1 MLMSFVQRSIQWQL
15 IVSMGA
21 ALLTSTLIVILVYS
35 SAVNR
40 LAERYLVGQAL
51 PANIAA
57 IRNDIERTL
66 AAPITATAGIASNA
80 LIHEWLREG
89 EPMDQAA
96 AMGRYLNGV
105 KNQQNA
111 LTTSIAVLDSGNY
124 YSEEGLSRTL
134 SRGAAGD
141 GWFYSLVD
149 SGIDRR
155 FEIDIDKASRQ
166 PTLFINQRID
176 MGGKTLGVAGLGF
189 SLSSMSELIRNFRF
203 GERGE
208 VYLISSDGRVKV
220 HPKSENNDQTELAT
234 LTGVDTAQT
243 LLNGAPDAVRFE
255 RNGESYLAIAQP
267 LKDLGW
273 VLVSEVPEAEIFA
286 EARRTL
292 WTISLIG
299 AAIAL
304 FFLVLVVLLARGL
317 VKPIRQV
324 TQALVEIG
332 GGGGDL
338 TRRLDESRADELGDL
353 ARGFNRFIGSLRGLI
368 GDVLNTS
375 QQLRDAVGQV
385 AQVVDNTADRA
396 GRQHEMTDM
405 VATAVHEMGLTVQE
419 IARNA
424 SNAAQASQ
432 GARSE
437 AMAARGVV
445 GDSIA
450 HIEKMS
456 NEIGHAA
463 ESVTELAQQVASIDK
478 VLAVIRSISEQTN
491 LLALNAAIEAARAG
505 EMGRGFAVVADEVR
519 TLASRT
525 QASTNEIQQMI
536 QGLKSG
542 AENAVSSMHAGQ
554 AATGVGVEASQRTGR
569 SLSAI
574 TEQVEA
580 ISDMN
585 TQVAAATEEQSSVT
599 EEITQNVQGIADLA
613 QATASDVQGCREDC
627 QALSRLADDLSRQ
640 MGSFKL

>member
-1 MLMSFVQRSIQWQL
+1 MPFMQRSIQWQL

-21 ALLTSTLIVILVYS
+21 ALLTSVLIVILVYS

-40 LAERYLVGQAL
+40 LTERYLVGQAL

-66 AAPITATAGIASNA
+66 TAPITATDAIASNS
-80 LIHEWLREG
+80 LVKDWLLQG
-89 EPMDQAA
+89 EDADQAQ
-96 AMGRYLNGV
+96 AMARYLDGV
-105 KNQQNA
+105 KSQQKA
-111 LTTSIAVLDSGNY
+111 LTTSIAVLGSGNY
-124 YSEEGLSRTL
+124 YSDAGLSRTL
-134 SRGAAGD
+134 SRDAAGD

-149 SGIDRR
+149 SGTKRR

-166 PTLFINQRID
+166 PTLFINQRIEAD
-176 MGGKTLGVAGLGF
+176 GKTLGVAGLGY
-189 SLSSMSELIRNFRF
+189 SLKSMSELISNFHF
-203 GERGE
+203 GEHGQ
-208 VYLISSDGRVKV
+208 VYLTNADGRIKV
-220 HPKSENNDQTELAT
+220 HPDASNNDRTELSA
-234 LTGVDTAQT
+234 LTGTDVAKQ
-243 LLNGAPDAVRFE
+243 LLSGTRDAVRFE
-255 RNGESYLAIAQP
+255 RDGEAYLAIAQP
-267 LKDLGW
+267 LESLGW
-273 VLVSEVPEAEIFA
+273 MLVSEVPEAQIFG

-299 AAIAL
+299 GCIAL
-304 FFLVLVVLLARGL
+304 FFLGLVVVLARGL

-324 TQALVEIG
+324 TNALVEIG

-375 QQLRDAVGQV
+375 QQLRTAVGQV
-385 AQVVDNTADRA
+385 AQVVDNTAARA

-437 AMAARGVV
+437 AMEARQVV
-445 GDSIA
+445 GDSIS

-456 NEIGHAA
+456 GEIGHAA
-463 ESVTELAQQVASIDK
+463 ESVADLAQQVASIDK

-536 QGLKSG
+536 QGLKTG
-542 AENAVSSMHAGQ
+542 AENAVNSMHAGQ
-554 AATGVGVEASQRTGR
+554 AATGVGVQASQRTGQ
-569 SLSAI
+569 SLGAI

-599 EEITQNVQGIADLA
+599 EEITHNVQGIADLA
-613 QATASDVQGCREDC
+613 QATASDVQGCLEDC
-627 QALSRLADDLSRQ
+627 QALSRLADDLTRQ

>member
-1 MLMSFVQRSIQWQL
+1 MPFMQRSIQWQL

-21 ALLTSTLIVILVYS
+21 ALLTSILIVILVYS

-51 PANIAA
+51 PANISA

-66 AAPITATAGIASNA
+66 AAPITATAGIAGNT
-80 LIHEWLREG
+80 LVQDWLRDGEG
-89 EPMDQAA
+89 ADQAA
-96 AMGRYLNGV
+96 AMVRYLEGV
-105 KNQQNA
+105 KAQQNA

-124 YSEEGLSRTL
+124 YSEAGLSRTL
-134 SRGAAGD
+134 SRSAAGD
-141 GWFYSLVD
+141 GWFYGLVD
-149 SGIDRR
+149 SGIERR

-166 PTLFINQRID
+166 PTLFINQRIEAD
-176 MGGKTLGVAGLGF
+176 GKTVGVAGLGF
-189 SLSSMSELIRNFRF
+189 SLKSMSELISNFRF

-208 VYLISSDGRVKV
+208 VYLIAADGRVKV
-220 HPKSENNDQTELAT
+220 HPKTENNDQVELSA
-234 LTGVDTAQT
+234 LTGSDAAQK
-243 LLNGAPDAVRFE
+243 LRNGAPDAVRFE
-255 RNGESYLAIAQP
+255 RDGEAFLAIAQP
-267 LKDLGW
+267 LESLGW

-286 EARRTL
+286 EARRTM

-299 AAIAL
+299 ACIAL
-304 FFLVLVVLLARGL
+304 LFLGLVVLLARGL

-324 TQALVEIG
+324 TGALVEIG

-353 ARGFNRFIGSLRGLI
+353 ARGFNQFIGSLRGLI

-375 QQLRDAVGQV
+375 HQLRTAVGQV
-385 AQVVDNTADRA
+385 AQVVDNTATRA

-419 IARNA
+419 IAQNA
-424 SNAAQASQ
+424 SSAAQASQ

-437 AMAARGVV
+437 VV
-445 GDSIA
+445 EALKVVSDSIA

-456 NEIGHAA
+456 GEIGHAA
-463 ESVTELAQQVASIDK
+463 ESVTDLAHQVASIDK

-525 QASTNEIQQMI
+525 QASTDEIQNMI

-542 AENAVSSMHAGQ
+542 AENAVNSMHAGQ
-554 AATGVGVEASQRTGR
+554 AATGTGVQASQRTGQ
-569 SLSAI
+569 SLGAI

-599 EEITQNVQGIADLA
+599 EEITRNVQGIADLA
-613 QATASDVQGCREDC
+613 QATATDVQACREDC
-627 QALSRLADDLSRQ
+627 QQLSRLADDLNRQ

>member
-1 MLMSFVQRSIQWQL
+1 MQRSIQWQL

-21 ALLTSTLIVILVYS
+21 ALLTSILIVILVYS

-51 PANIAA
+51 PANIGA

-66 AAPITATAGIASNA
+66 AAPITATAGIASNS
-80 LIHEWLREG
+80 LVQDWLREG
-89 EPMDQAA
+89 ESADQAG

-105 KNQQNA
+105 KTQQNA
-111 LTTSIAVLDSGNY
+111 LTTSIAVLESGNY
-124 YSEEGLSRTL
+124 YSEAGLSRRL
-134 SRGAAGD
+134 NRSAAGD

-149 SGIDRR
+149 SGIERR
-155 FEIDIDKASRQ
+155 FEIDIEKTTRQ
-166 PTLFINQRID
+166 PTLFINQRIEA
-176 MGGKTLGVAGLGF
+176 GGKTLGVAGLGF
-189 SLSSMSELIRNFRF
+189 SLKSMSELISNFRF

-208 VYLISSDGRVKV
+208 VYLVNGDGRVKV
-220 HPKSENNDQTELAT
+220 HPRTENNDRIELSA
-234 LTGVDTAQT
+234 LTGSDAARK
-243 LLNGAPDAVRFE
+243 LLNGAHDAVRFE
-255 RNGESYLAIAQP
+255 RDGEAFLAVAQP
-267 LKDLGW
+267 LESLGW

-292 WTISLIG
+292 WTISLI
-299 AAIAL
+299 AACIAL
-304 FFLVLVVLLARGL
+304 FFLGLVVVLARGL
-317 VKPIRQV
+317 VRPIRQV
-324 TQALVEIG
+324 TSALVEIG

-375 QQLRDAVGQV
+375 QQLRTAVGQV
-385 AQVVDNTADRA
+385 AEVVDNTATRA

-424 SNAAQASQ
+424 SSAAQASED
-432 GARSE
+432 ARDE
-437 AMAARGVV
+437 ALKAGKVV

-456 NEIGHAA
+456 GEIGHAA
-463 ESVTELAQQVASIDK
+463 ESVTDLAQQVASIDK

-525 QASTNEIQQMI
+525 QASTDEIQQMI

-542 AENAVSSMHAGQ
+542 AENAVSSMRAGQ
-554 AATGVGVEASQRTGR
+554 AATGTGVQASQRTGQ
-569 SLSAI
+569 SLGAI
-574 TEQVEA
+574 TQQVEA

-585 TQVAAATEEQSSVT
+585 AQVAAATEEQSSVT
-599 EEITQNVQGIADLA
+599 EEITHNVQGIADLA

-640 MGSFKL
+640 MSSFKL

>member
-1 MLMSFVQRSIQWQL
+1 MPFMQRSIQWQL

-51 PANIAA
+51 PADIAA

-66 AAPITATAGIASNA
+66 AAPITATAGIAGNS
-80 LIHEWLREG
+80 LMQDWLREG
-89 EPMDQAA
+89 ESADRAEA
-96 AMGRYLNGV
+96 VGRYLAGV
-105 KNQQNA
+105 KAQQNA

-134 SRGAAGD
+134 NRNSAGD
-141 GWFYSLVD
+141 GWFYSLAD
-149 SGIDRR
+149 SGITRR
-155 FEIDIDKASRQ
+155 FEIDIDKTSRL
-166 PTLFINQRID
+166 PTLFINQRIEA
-176 MGGKTLGVAGLGF
+176 GGKTLGVAGLGF
-189 SLSSMSELIRNFRF
+189 SLKSMSELIGDFRF

-208 VYLISSDGRVKV
+208 VYLIDANGRVKI
-220 HPKSENNDQTELAT
+220 HPKTDNNDRTELRA
-234 LTGVDTAQT
+234 LTGTDAAQQ
-243 LLNGAPDAVRFE
+243 LLTGTQEAVRFE
-255 RNGESYLAIAQP
+255 RDGEAYLAVAQP
-267 LKDLGW
+267 LESLGW

-299 AAIAL
+299 ACIAL
-304 FFLVLVVLLARGL
+304 FFLGLVVLLARGL

-324 TQALVEIG
+324 TNALVEIG

-353 ARGFNRFIGSLRGLI
+353 ARGFNRFIGSLRELI

-375 QQLRDAVGQV
+375 QQLRTAVGQV
-385 AQVVDNTADRA
+385 AQVVDNTATRA

-419 IARNA
+419 IAQNA
-424 SNAAQASQ
+424 SSAAQASQ

-437 AMAARGVV
+437 AMEARKVV
-445 GDSIA
+445 SDSIA

-456 NEIGHAA
+456 GEIGHAA
-463 ESVTELAQQVASIDK
+463 ESVTDLAQEVASIDK

-525 QASTNEIQQMI
+525 QASTDEIQNMI
-536 QGLKSG
+536 QSLKSG
-542 AENAVSSMHAGQ
+542 AENAVNSMHAGQ
-554 AATGVGVEASQRTGR
+554 AATGTGVQASQRTGQ
-569 SLSAI
+569 SLGAI

-580 ISDMN
+580 ISAMN

-599 EEITQNVQGIADLA
+599 EEITRNVQGIADLA

-627 QALSRLADDLSRQ
+627 QELSRLADDLSRQ